1 LAQTASQHSASL
13 QAGVPWGTSH
23 PPAFGS
29 PQVPGSPGSQNAFA
43 YTAQVASHCTEQQN
57 ASNWQTVLQQ
67 AASSHLDVGCGR
79 KQLPRPDAPQIE
91 QNALASCAQSA
102 SQATVQHV
110 LSIAQVLEQHA
121 ALLQP
126 GVPCGVR
133 QSPVAGHD

>member
-67 AASSHLDVGCGR
+67 VGSSHLGVACGR

-110 LSIAQVLEQHA
+110 LSIAQVLEQQA

>member
-1 LAQTASQHSASL
+1 MASHRSEQQNGSREQTKAQHSAS
-13 QAGVPWGTSH
+13 SH
-23 PPAFGS
+23 FG
-29 PQVPGSPGSQNAFA
+29 
-43 YTAQVASHCTEQQN
+43 
-57 ASNWQTVLQQ
+57 
-67 AASSHLDVGCGR
+67 VGCGR

-110 LSIAQVLEQHA
+110 LSIAQVLEQQA